1 MKNAD
6 IRQLR
11 ILGSM
16 MSSQKNRVDDLLE
29 HNRLQMPS
37 EVVNFSRAV
46 MTEAKSVERVNSEH
60 INTVYE
66 REFVNHDEDGE
77 YELIMAVLNNE
88 LNK

>member
-29 HNRLQMPS
+29 DNRLQMPS
-37 EVVNFSRAV
+37 EVINFSRVV
-46 MTEAKSVERVNSEH
+46 MTEARSAERVNSTH
-60 INTVYE
+60 INAAYE
-66 REFVNHDEDGE
+66 REFIDHDDDGE
-77 YELIMAVLNNE
+77 YELIVTVLNNE